1 MQPKPC
7 PKCANGKEKCCD
19 ECCEWEVASKKT
31 KLPEDVKRQTTKEAA
46 LGQLMNAS
54 VGGNQKKMK
63 PTALSS
69 GPISSKPF
77 PQQQLGEQN
86 NNRFLQQTHLLR
98 NSTDGSIQ
106 KSASTFDVSPYLSST
121 YVKNLLPKARM
132 YSDHF
137 YTKLASLESMLTKTL
152 PGIFQAIPQQYR
164 QPITSAVQDKLYPVA
179 SSSAFSE
186 GVKNLGS
193 LFSDL
198 GSRMRGAITAPG
210 TISRL
215 SMLRGAPASQ
225 PQQAAVP
232 QQSVAPPKA
241 IPTGKSRPASDFQ
254 KQLAARSSPKQLPT
268 TPSGDVS
275 TPKAY
280 KNNAQLMAASAQSDL
295 RGRYSK
301 AGLGEQDVN
310 LPPAELTKR
319 IANYIAV
326 NRAND
331 LSGLPAHHQQSYEA
345 LPDNVKENIGRTLRG
360 NIITNALTRPDNPY
374 QPAFTDKS
382 IDDAVLSAADPLN
395 SITNTLKIVPSAV
408 GLTDKQKTFSNI
420 DEMRGMVAGSKSI
433 DDLNKMI
440 AETDTKIRRDAA
452 NGISN
457 PADQSKLNRYVL
469 AKQYVLRGMSVT
481 DLNKK
486 DYIPLFNPEM
496 GKGEK
501 ALETLSDALG
511 TLWPGMTAAR
521 SVSRFGLNANDVSNA
536 DAKADLIGLLMP
548 TSPGNTAK
556 GIRAM
561 LSPRDTLRR
570 ASDSITKSV
579 RDFSASSPASKAL
592 QIAKAPITAPMKVL
606 NNELATKGGLGLAM
620 YNDIS
625 KASPQSA
632 SSRVYTDAVNAANA
646 GINNYESQGNLNN
659 DKSNLIKY
667 LLYAGLSVPA
677 IMAIMSSMGGQ
688 GDEESP
694 EEAQTAEEAPG
705 VTYAKA

>member
-7 PKCANGKEKCCD
+7 PKCSNGKEKRCD
-19 ECCEWEVASKKT
+19 ECCEWEVASRKT
-31 KLPEDVKRQTTKEAA
+31 KLPDDVKKQTTKEGA

-63 PTALSS
+63 PTALSAS
-69 GPISSKPF
+69 GVSSKPF

-98 NSTDGSIQ
+98 NSTNGSIQ

-137 YTKLASLESMLTKTL
+137 YTKLASLESMLTKTV
-152 PGIFQAIPQQYR
+152 PDIFRAIPQQYR
-164 QPITSAVQDKLYPVA
+164 QPITSAVQDKLYPVT

-186 GVKNLGS
+186 GVKRLGN
-193 LFSDL
+193 LFSGL
-198 GSRMRGAITAPG
+198 GSRMRENITAPS

-215 SMLRGAPASQ
+215 SMLGGTPS
-225 PQQAAVP
+225 QAAVP
-232 QQSVAPPKA
+232 QPAVKKPAA

-254 KQLAARSSPKQLPT
+254 RQLAAKASPKQLPT

-275 TPKAY
+275 TPKTY
-280 KNNAQLMAASAQSDL
+280 KTNAQLMAASAQSDL
-295 RGRYSK
+295 KGRYAK

-310 LPPAELTKR
+310 LPPDELAKR
-319 IANYIAV
+319 IGNYITA

-331 LSGLPAHHQQSYEA
+331 LSGLPAHHQQAYEA
-345 LPDNVKENIGRTLRG
+345 LPDNVRENMGRAMRS
-360 NIITNALTRPDNPY
+360 NIVTNALTRPDNPY
-374 QPAFTDKS
+374 QATFADKS

-395 SITNTLKIVPSAV
+395 SITNTLKIAPAAV

-420 DEMRGMVAGSKSI
+420 DEMRGMIAGSKSI
-433 DDLNKMI
+433 DELNKNI
-440 AETDTKIRRDAA
+440 AEIDTKIRRDAA

-457 PADQSKLNRYVL
+457 PADQSKLSRYVL
-469 AKQYVLRGMSVT
+469 AKQYVLKGMSGI

-496 GKGEK
+496 DKWEK
-501 ALETLSDALG
+501 SLETLSDTLG
-511 TLWPGMTAAR
+511 TIFPGMTAAR
-521 SVSRFGLNANDVSNA
+521 SVSRFGLNSSDTSNA
-536 DAKADLIGLLMP
+536 DAKADLLGLLMP
-548 TSPGNTAK
+548 TNVSSTAK
-556 GIRAM
+556 GIKAL

-570 ASDSITKSV
+570 TADSISKSV
-579 RDFSASSPASKAL
+579 GDFRSASPGSKAL
-592 QIAKAPITAPMKVL
+592 QILKAPVTVPMKAL
-606 NNELATKGGLGLAM
+606 NNELSAKGLLGLSM

-625 KASPQSA
+625 KASPHSA
-632 SSRVYTDAVNAANA
+632 ASNVYTNAVNAANA
-646 GINNYESQGNLNN
+646 GINSYESQGNLNN
-659 DKSNLIKY
+659 DKSNLAKY

-677 IMAIMSSMGGQ
+677 IMAIMSAMGGQ

-694 EEAQTAEEAPG
+694 EEAQTVEEAPG